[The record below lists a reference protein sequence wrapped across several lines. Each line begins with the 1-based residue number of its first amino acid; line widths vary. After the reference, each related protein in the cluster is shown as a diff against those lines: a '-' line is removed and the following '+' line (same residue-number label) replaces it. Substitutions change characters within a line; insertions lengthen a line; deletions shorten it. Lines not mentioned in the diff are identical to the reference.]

1 MFLLS
6 FYGISFP
13 LGWLVWLYL
22 HRTRLTWTILRAI
35 GPEEEKAAVNLK
47 TAA

>member
-1 MFLLS
+1 MFLVL

-22 HRTRLTWTILRAI
+22 HRTRLTWTILQAI
-35 GPEEEKAAVNLK
+35 EPEDEKAAVNLK
-47 TAA
+47 IAA